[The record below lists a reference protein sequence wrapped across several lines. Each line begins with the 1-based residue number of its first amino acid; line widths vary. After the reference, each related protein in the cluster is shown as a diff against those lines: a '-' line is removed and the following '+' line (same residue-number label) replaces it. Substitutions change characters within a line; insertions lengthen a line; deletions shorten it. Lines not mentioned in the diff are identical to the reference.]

1 MSAKVIELKYLKIL
15 SGEIKY
21 LKYYR
26 WDEAYGQVQID
37 SVDLFAVP
45 LKNKQK
51 IRVVYID

>member
-1 MSAKVIELKYLKIL
+1 M
-15 SGEIKY
+15 KY

-51 IRVVYID
+51 IRVVYIDQPKNYLEIEKPEY